1 MQKTVRIGTVGLG
14 YGPPVHLFCS
24 IGFGAGRLSVTGVE
38 GPKRDGNAAGSCGQI
53 IMSPWEIVDYAPG
66 WNPETVTRFREVWDR
81 WHLNDMR
88 AGSPAQMA
96 HLRAHPVEDRLHY
109 FETARESLRAA
120 GLQPDRG
127 YVVRDKDGNPQPY
140 SYGSA
145 WLREEVPADVLDFL
159 RSSLP
164 DADIT
169 PAWV

>member
-1 MQKTVRIGTVGLG
+1 MQKTIRIGTVSLG
-14 YGPPVHLFCS
+14 YGRPVHLFCS
-24 IGFGAGRLSVTGVE
+24 IEFEAGKLSITGVE
-38 GPKRDGNAAGSCGQI
+38 GPKRNGDATGGCGQI
-53 IMSPWEIVDYAPG
+53 IMSPWEIVTYAPG
-66 WNPETVTRFREVWDR
+66 WNPETVARFREVWDR
-81 WHLNDMR
+81 WHLNDMQ

-127 YVVRDKDGNPQPY
+127 YMVRDKDGNPQPY

-159 RSSLP
+159 QGLP
-164 DADIT
+164 GADIT